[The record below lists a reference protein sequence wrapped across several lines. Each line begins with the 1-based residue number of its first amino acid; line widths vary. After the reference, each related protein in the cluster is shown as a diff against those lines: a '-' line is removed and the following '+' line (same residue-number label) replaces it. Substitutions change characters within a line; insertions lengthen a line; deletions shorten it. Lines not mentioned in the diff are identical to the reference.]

1 MMVNEIEQIKHGKM
15 FPGCEGEW
23 KRRVVVSNRVAGW
36 GNHWEDNFGAKAWR
50 RWGIELDWILGEEAS
65 RQRKQSMQKTWGR
78 TMPDTFIEKQIGIEW
93 KRGKR
98 RQVREALGQAMYPVS
113 YNTESYKFVREVL
126 FFFFLFRLH
135 PWRMEIPRPGTDS
148 KPQMWTT
155 PPLTHCAR
163 PRTEPEPPEQPKHC
177 SWILN
182 SLHHQANLGRYY
194 FYFSFSVKGT
204 KVHRVKVTC

>member
-126 FFFFLFRLH
+126 FFF
-135 PWRMEIPRPGTDS
+135 
-148 KPQMWTT
+148 
-155 PPLTHCAR
+155 
-163 PRTEPEPPEQPKHC
+163 
-177 SWILN
+177 
-182 SLHHQANLGRYY
+182 
-194 FYFSFSVKGT
+194 SFSAAPMAYGNSQARDWFQAPDVNNTSFNPLCQAKDWT
-204 KVHRVKVTC
+204 WTPRATQALQLDS